1 MYAKNGQV
9 LLFFVADCWL
19 LTILSYL
26 CGNLEKVCMNIV
38 RTILLLVFAW
48 VLAVAP
54 AEARKK
60 PNKYDLKREHAS
72 YLPLIEP
79 DPVNRKSKPDSA
91 PRALQD
97 VAIADGGGGVQAR
110 RSRGG
115 HEGNY
120 PRGIDVSHYQGYINW
135 AEAARDAHVQFVY
148 LKATEGSN
156 YVDDTY
162 QTNLREA
169 HRHGLK
175 VGPYHFFRP
184 NVDADAQFRNMVS
197 VVDKRH
203 IDLLP
208 MIDVEV
214 QGGVSMA
221 TFHARLERLLELV
234 TKEYGKRPIIY
245 TGKNFY
251 NKYMYGGRYSRY
263 KFWIAAYSFEEPML
277 YDDDDYLIW
286 QYSGSGSVRGIRGN
300 VDMNRFVG
308 NHQLKEIF
316 Y

>member
-1 MYAKNGQV
+1 MNRILHILFVSLMV
-9 LLFFVADCWL
+9 LMVAL
-19 LTILSYL
+19 
-26 CGNLEKVCMNIV
+26 
-38 RTILLLVFAW
+38 
-48 VLAVAP
+48 P

-60 PNKYDLKREHAS
+60 PNKYDLKREQSS

-79 DPVNRKSKPDSA
+79 DPINRKSKPDSS
-91 PRALQD
+91 PRVLQD
-97 VAIADGGGGVQAR
+97 VSLNGSGDGGHVQAR
-110 RSRGG
+110 RQRGG

-120 PRGIDVSHYQGYINW
+120 TRGIDVSHYQGRINW
-135 AEAARDAHVQFVY
+135 AEAARDHHVQFVY
-148 LKATEGSN
+148 LKASEGAN
-156 YVDDTY
+156 NQDDTY
-162 QTNLREA
+162 EYNLREA
-169 HRHGLK
+169 RRHGLK

-184 NVDADAQFRNMVS
+184 NVDPNAQFRNMMS
-197 VVDKRH
+197 VVDPKK

-234 TKEYGKRPIIY
+234 TKEFGKRPIIY

-286 QYSGSGSVRGIRGN
+286 QYSGQGSVRGIRGN

-308 NHQLKEIF
+308 QHQLKEIF